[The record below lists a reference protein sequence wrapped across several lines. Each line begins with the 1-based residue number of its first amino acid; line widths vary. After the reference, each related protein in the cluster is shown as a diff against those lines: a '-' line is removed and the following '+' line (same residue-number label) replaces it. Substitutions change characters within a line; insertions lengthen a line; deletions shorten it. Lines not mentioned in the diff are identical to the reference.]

1 VLRVD
6 RQHGGCDRRPDLPD
20 LDGPEEAGRR
30 MVRREQ
36 ASDRA
41 PDRRRPDDGT
51 RPGRHRGAKADGS
64 WSKLDASHAL
74 DVPKDLADALAG
86 DADAERNFGAFPPSA
101 CRAILQRIDAAKKP
115 ETRAKRIAETARLA
129 NPERARQPAEPT
141 RLTPVAS
148 RAFLPWT
155 ASMLHYQVRGR

>member
-1 VLRVD
+1 
-6 RQHGGCDRRPDLPD
+6 
-20 LDGPEEAGRR
+20 
-30 MVRREQ
+30 MVRCEQ

-51 RPGRHRGAKADGS
+51 RPGRHRGAAKADGS

-86 DADAERNFGAFPPSA
+86 YADAERDFGAFPPSA
-101 CRAILQRIDAAKKP
+101 HRAILQWIDGQADRGDGAP
-115 ETRAKRIAETARLA
+115 RE
-129 NPERARQPAEPT
+129 PERARQPAEPT